1 MEYSI
6 AVPDISVR
14 SFALFDQSGG
24 LLEWND
30 GFVEE
35 FSHAKDQIKPG
46 ALLRPMVSGAQAGDD
61 ADRPQAAAGSQR
73 VFGPASLE
81 PQAVEGGAPRVF
93 DYRTGTGQ
101 IYRVCEGCT
110 ESGSLI
116 RFAENVTA
124 RPTTA
129 LALIRS
135 DEEWCL
141 DGDPTIEAVSQ
152 YSIKGD
158 GSLDFEPVG
167 EDFRKVW
174 GLSPDFDLS
183 APGAHFAHVAMTDEE
198 SRIVHEGLRTLVNTL
213 QPTWNEVRIRDGNHR
228 LRWIRSSLIAT
239 RLADGGAHVTLRQR
253 DITRQK
259 IAEDQLEM
267 LRSAVTHA
275 TDCIHILDTGSD
287 GVTTTVYANPAFER
301 TTGWAV
307 DDVVGRSVSSMM
319 GWDTYWAG
327 AQALVAGEDE
337 TVLELQASHR
347 DGASVWLEVGAT
359 TLEQRTDGSRRW
371 VVVSRNID
379 ERRAVQDELRQA
391 RDEAEAANKSKS
403 EFLANMSHEIRTP
416 MNGIMGM
423 TGLLLRGD
431 LAPEQRTFASAI
443 KTSADCLL
451 GIINDILDISKLEAG
466 KVELEAIDFSLE
478 KVVEDVVELLAPRAV
493 DQGLE
498 VGCHLDY
505 GARRP
510 LRGDP
515 TRLRQI
521 LLNLLSNSL
530 KFTERGYVAVE
541 VVSTEAAN
549 GRIGLR
555 IDVND
560 TGIGLTPEAKG
571 KLFQKFQQADG
582 SITRRFGGT
591 GLGLSICRQ
600 LVSLMGGEIGVEDRR
615 GGGSTFWVEIELEP
629 GEDVKAGRAGAVD
642 LHGVRIL
649 VVDDMEINRTIFRR
663 QLEEDGAIIAEA
675 ADGESCLKMLSRAQ
689 AKGLP
694 FDIVL
699 MDHMMPGMGGDMVAE
714 RIRNDAGLHQ
724 PRLVLASSIGIPL
737 STDRAAGAG
746 FEAFLT
752 KPVRHQALVSC
763 LSGLIAQAGPERLAE
778 ASALPEDETP
788 AVQGRILLAEDNTI
802 NTLLATT
809 LLEAVGYSVEAVV
822 NGADAVKAAQHVR
835 YDLILMD
842 VHMPVM
848 DGLEATRRI
857 RSLGG
862 EAASVPIVAMTANAM
877 TSDQEACLAAGM
889 NDFVSKP
896 FDADAFLSVVSRYV
910 EQQQL
915 EQRHGAADAQRRAGG

>member
-1 MEYSI
+1 MEKTGPL
-6 AVPDISVR
+6 PDTSGR
-14 SFALFDQSGG
+14 SFALFDAAGG
-24 LLEWND
+24 LLDWNE

-35 FSHAKDQIKPG
+35 FSHAKSLIAPG
-46 ALLRPMVSGAQAGDD
+46 ALLRAMLPLAQADGDTARPD
-61 ADRPQAAAGSQR
+61 MASGSRFDSAADGVA
-73 VFGPASLE
+73 
-81 PQAVEGGAPRVF
+81 PQAVEGTRPRVF
-93 DYRTGTGQ
+93 DYRTRSGQ
-101 IYRVCEGCT
+101 IFCVSEDRT
-110 ESGSLI
+110 ASGGLI
-116 RFAENVTA
+116 RIADNVTA
-124 RPTTA
+124 QHKTK
-129 LALIRS
+129 LAFVRS
-135 DEEWCL
+135 DDEWCL
-141 DGDPTIEAVSQ
+141 DGDPEVEAIQVC
-152 YSIKGD
+152 IIGGD
-158 GSLDFEPVG
+158 GAFRFDPPG
-167 EDFRKVW
+167 EDFRTVW

-183 APGAHFAHVAMTDEE
+183 DPDAHLSHYAMTDEE
-198 SRIVHEGLRTLVNTL
+198 TAREKERMETLVKTL
-213 QPTWNEVRIRDGNHR
+213 QPDWNEFRIRDGNRR
-228 LRWIRSSLIAT
+228 LRWIRAAFTAT
-239 RLADGGAHVTLRQR
+239 RMADGGARIVARER

-259 IAEDQLEM
+259 MAEDQLEM

-275 TDCIHILDTGSD
+275 TDCIQILETGPD
-287 GVTTTVYANPAFER
+287 GVTTTIYANPAFGR

-307 DDVVGRSVSSMM
+307 EEVLGRSVSAMT
-319 GWDTYWAG
+319 GWDAYWTKA
-327 AQALVAGEDE
+327 E
-337 TVLELQASHR
+337 TLARGDDAAVVELQAPR
-347 DGASVWLEVGAT
+347 RADGLVWLEASAKV
-359 TLEQRTDGSRRW
+359 LERRGDGSSRW

-379 ERRAVQDELRQA
+379 DRRTTQDELCRA
-391 RDEAEAANKSKS
+391 RDAAEAANKAKS

-431 LAPEQRTFASAI
+431 LAVEQRKFAEAI

-466 KVELEAIDFSLE
+466 KVELEVIDFSLE
-478 KVVEDVVELLAPRAV
+478 KVVEDIVELLAPRAL

-498 VGCHLDY
+498 IVCHLDDR
-505 GARRP
+505 ARRP

-530 KFTERGYVAVE
+530 KFTERGFVAVE
-541 VVSTEAAN
+541 VMSTEATD

-555 IDVND
+555 IEVSD

-600 LVSLMGGEIGVEDRR
+600 LVTLMDGEVGVEDRR

-629 GEDVKAGRAGAVD
+629 GRDAKAEPARAVD

-649 VVDDMEINRTIFRR
+649 VVDDMQINRTIFRR
-663 QLEEDGAIIAEA
+663 QLEGDGAVVAEA
-675 ADGESCLKMLSRAQ
+675 ADGETCLKMLERAQ
-689 AKGLP
+689 AKDLP

-699 MDHMMPGMGGDMVAE
+699 MDHMMPGMGGDIVAE
-714 RIRNDAGLHQ
+714 QIRSNTDLRQ
-724 PRLVLASSIGIPL
+724 PCLVLASSIGIPL
-737 STDRAAGAG
+737 STDRSASAG
-746 FEAFLT
+746 FDAFLT
-752 KPVRHQALVSC
+752 KPVRHQALVNC
-763 LSGLIAQAGPERLAE
+763 LSSLITEAGLEGSVEESVAPV
-778 ASALPEDETP
+778 DVNP
-788 AVQGRILLAEDNTI
+788 AAYGRILLAEDNAV

-822 NGADAVKAAQHVR
+822 NGLEALDAAQHAR

-857 RSLGG
+857 RALGG

-877 TSDQEACLAAGM
+877 TNDQEDCLAAGM
-889 NDFVSKP
+889 DDFVSKP
-896 FDADAFLSVVSRYV
+896 FDAAAFLSVVARYV
-910 EQQQL
+910 DGGHQGDGRQL
-915 EQRHGAADAQRRAGG
+915 PTLRRTAD